1 MAKRIYLSPSDQ
13 DGNLYA
19 SGNTNEA
26 VQCRRIANACEAALK
41 RCGFEVINNQTAT
54 MEGRVEESNAWGA
67 DLHMPIHTNAF
78 NGVVA
83 GTRIM
88 AYNLSGEGYKAS
100 KAVFDVLA
108 PLTPGTS
115 ENVSAYPGLYEIR
128 YASAPTVYVEAEFH
142 DVPKIAKWIIENVVL
157 IGESIAKGICNYF
170 GVKYVETTPEPD
182 VNTDTLYR
190 VQVGAYLSYENAE
203 DLMEKLKA
211 DGYDAIIVGG
221 PASDPVEKLVTN
233 WWDSIKY
240 FDREEFECHCGGK
253 YCDGFPAEPSQVL
266 VRVADRVREHFG
278 APAIASS
285 GVRCK
290 THNANVGGVAN
301 SKHLS
306 GKAMDFCI
314 VGKSAEQV
322 LSYVEQQPEINYA
335 YAIDSEYVHM
345 DVN

>member
-1 MAKRIYLSPSDQ
+1 MAKKIYLSPSDQ
-13 DGNLYA
+13 DANFYA
-19 SGNTNEA
+19 YGNTNEA

-41 RCGFEVINNQTAT
+41 RCGFEVINNQAAA

-67 DLHMPIHTNAF
+67 DLHLPIHTNAF

-88 AYNLSGEGYKAS
+88 AHNLTGEGYKAS
-100 KAVFDVLA
+100 KAVFNALA
-108 PLTPGTS
+108 PVTPGTS

-128 YASAPTVYVEAEFH
+128 YAAAPTVYIEAEFH

-157 IGESIAKGICNYF
+157 IGEAIAKGVCNYF
-170 GVKYVETTPEPD
+170 GYKYIEPSNAPEGD
-182 VNTDTLYR
+182 ILYC
-190 VQVGAYLSYENAE
+190 VQVGAFRNPENA
-203 DLMEKLKA
+203 DNLLGKLKE
-211 DGYDAIIVGG
+211 DGYDGVIVTKGSTAAESTDDEEETG
-221 PASDPVEKLVTN
+221 
-233 WWDSIKY
+233 WWDNVEY
-240 FDREEFECHCGGK
+240 FTREEFECHCNGK
-253 YCDGFPAEPSQVL
+253 YCDGYPAEPSQIL
-266 VRVADRVREHFG
+266 VQVADRVRKHFG
-278 APAIASS
+278 DPAIVSS

-314 VGKSAEQV
+314 SGKTAEQV
-322 LSYVEQQPEINYA
+322 LAYVEKQPEINYA

-345 DVN
+345 DV

>member
-1 MAKRIYLSPSDQ
+1 MSKLIYLSPSDQ

-19 SGNTNEA
+19 AGNTNEA

-67 DLHMPIHTNAF
+67 DLHIPIHTNAF
-78 NGVVA
+78 NGQVS

-100 KAVFDVLA
+100 KSVFDVLA

-128 YASAPTVYVEAEFH
+128 NAYAPTVYVEAEFH
-142 DVPKIAKWIIENVVL
+142 DVPKIAKWIIDNVVL
-157 IGESIAKGICNYF
+157 IGEAIAKGVCNYF
-170 GVKYVETTPEPD
+170 GEKYIEASVETTA
-182 VNTDTLYR
+182 DTLYC
-190 VQVGAYLSYENAE
+190 VQVGVFRSYENAE
-203 DLMEKLKA
+203 NLMEKLKS

-221 PASDPVEKLVTN
+221 PAADPPEKPVTN
-233 WWDSIKY
+233 WWDNIKH
-240 FDREEFECHCGGK
+240 FDRDEFECHCGGK
-253 YCDGFPAEPSQVL
+253 YCNGYPAEPSQIL

-278 APAIASS
+278 APAIVSS

-314 VGKSAEQV
+314 SGKTAEQV
-322 LSYVEQQPEINYA
+322 LAYVEKQPEINYA

-345 DVN
+345 DVE

>member
-13 DGNLYA
+13 DANFYA
-19 SGNTNEA
+19 YGSTNEA

-41 RCGFEVINNQTAT
+41 RCGFEVINNQAAT

-67 DLHMPIHTNAF
+67 DLHLPIHTNAF

-88 AYNLSGEGYKAS
+88 AHNLTGEGYKAS
-100 KAVFDVLA
+100 KAVFNALA
-108 PLTPGTS
+108 PVTPGTS

-128 YASAPTVYVEAEFH
+128 YAAAPTVYVEAEFH

-157 IGESIAKGICNYF
+157 IGESIAKGVCSYF
-170 GVKYVETTPEPD
+170 GYKYIEPTAKPET
-182 VNTDTLYR
+182 NAGTLYR
-190 VQVGAYLSYENAE
+190 VQVGAYSTYKNAE
-203 DLMEKLKA
+203 AQQAKLKA

-221 PASDPVEKLVTN
+221 PAADPAKETVTS
-233 WWDSIKY
+233 WWDDIKY
-240 FDREEFECHCGGK
+240 FDRDEFECHCEGK
-253 YCDGFPAEPSQVL
+253 YCDGYPAEPSQIL

-278 APAIASS
+278 APAIVSS

-314 VGKSAEQV
+314 SGKTAEQV
-322 LSYVEQQPEINYA
+322 LAYVEKQPEINYA

-345 DVN
+345 DV

>member
-1 MAKRIYLSPSDQ
+1 MAKKIYLSPSDQ
-13 DGNLYA
+13 DANFYA
-19 SGNTNEA
+19 YGSTNEA

-41 RCGFEVINNQTAT
+41 RCGFKVINNQTAT

-67 DLHMPIHTNAF
+67 DLHIPIHTNAF
-78 NGVVA
+78 NGQVS

-88 AYNLSGEGYKAS
+88 AYNLSSEGYKAS
-100 KAVFDVLA
+100 KSVFDVLA

-128 YASAPTVYVEAEFH
+128 NAYAPTVYVEAEFH
-142 DVPKIAKWIIENVVL
+142 DVPKIAKWIIEHVVL
-157 IGESIAKGICNYF
+157 IGEAIAKGVCNYF
-170 GVKYVETTPEPD
+170 GDAYIDPAEEPK
-182 VNTDTLYR
+182 TGDTLYR
-190 VQVGAYLSYENAE
+190 VQVGAYRSYENAE
-203 DLMEKLKA
+203 AQQAKLKA

-221 PASDPVEKLVTN
+221 SASTPAEEPVTS

-240 FDREEFECHCGGK
+240 FDREEFECHCDGK
-253 YCDGFPAEPSQVL
+253 YCDGYPAEPSKIL
-266 VRVADRVREHFG
+266 VQVADRVREHFG
-278 APAIASS
+278 APAIVSS

-314 VGKSAEQV
+314 SGKTAEQV
-322 LSYVEQQPEINYA
+322 LAYVEKQPEINYA

-345 DVN
+345 DVD

>member
-1 MAKRIYLSPSDQ
+1 MAKKIYLSPSDQ
-13 DGNLYA
+13 DANFYA
-19 SGNTNEA
+19 YGNTNEA

-67 DLHMPIHTNAF
+67 DLHLPIHTNAF
-78 NGVVA
+78 NGQVS

-115 ENVSAYPGLYEIR
+115 ENVSTYPGLYEIR
-128 YASAPTVYVEAEFH
+128 NAYAPTVYVEAEFH
-142 DVPKIAKWIIENVVL
+142 DVPKIAKWIIDNVVL
-157 IGESIAKGICNYF
+157 IGEAIAKGVCNYF
-170 GVKYVETTPEPD
+170 GKKYIEASADTTS
-182 VNTDTLYR
+182 DTLYC
-190 VQVGAYLSYENAE
+190 VQVGAFRSYENAE
-203 DLMEKLKA
+203 NLMEKLKS
-211 DGYDAIIVGG
+211 DGYDAIIVGD
-221 PASDPVEKLVTN
+221 PAAEPAKETATS
-233 WWDSIKY
+233 WWDDIKY
-240 FDREEFECHCGGK
+240 FDRDEFECHCEGK
-253 YCDGFPAEPSQVL
+253 YCDGYPAEPSQIL

-278 APAIASS
+278 APAIVSS

-314 VGKSAEQV
+314 SGKTAEQV
-322 LSYVEQQPEINYA
+322 LAYVEKQPEINYA
-335 YAIDSEYVHM
+335 YAIDREYVHM
-345 DVN
+345 DV

>member
-13 DGNLYA
+13 DANFYA

-67 DLHMPIHTNAF
+67 DLHIPIHTNAF
-78 NGVVA
+78 NGHVS

-88 AYNLSGEGYKAS
+88 AYNLSGEAYKAS

-115 ENVSAYPGLYEIR
+115 ENVSEYPGLYEIR
-128 YASAPTVYVEAEFH
+128 NAYAPTVYVEAEFH

-157 IGESIAKGICNYF
+157 IGEAIAKGVCNYF
-170 GVKYVETTPEPD
+170 GYKYINPADEPK
-182 VNTDTLYR
+182 TGDTLYR
-190 VQVGAYLSYENAE
+190 VQVGAYRSYENAE
-203 DLMEKLKA
+203 TQQAKLKA

-221 PASDPVEKLVTN
+221 PDADPAEEPVTS

-240 FDREEFECHCGGK
+240 FDREEFECHCEGK
-253 YCDGFPAEPSQVL
+253 YCDGYPAEPSQIL
-266 VRVADRVREHFG
+266 VQVADRVRKHFG
-278 APAIASS
+278 DSAIVSS

-314 VGKSAEQV
+314 DGKTAEQV
-322 LSYVEQQPEINYA
+322 LAYVEKQPEINYA

-345 DVN
+345 DV